1 MTSPSWLRRARPLL
15 GTLVEIGVPEGCGEA
30 IELAF
35 GVIAQVQQCMSVH
48 DAKSDVSRLHDAPVD
63 TEVAIHPWTGE
74 VLALAA
80 QLAMQTGG
88 LFDVARGSGQWSS
101 RGTNGQA
108 WAMRHAPACRLDLGG
123 IAKGWAVDKAIDAV
137 LASGVSAVWVNA
149 GGDLRCQGVTV
160 PVVLRDEVTGGTR
173 PWLHL
178 SDGAVATSWFAPGGR
193 VSLHGKQGAS
203 HVSVA
208 APRCAVADAL
218 TKVVAQVG
226 QGDDALIVPLLA
238 AHGAQMW
245 IHGQTRPLAGH
256 Q

>member
-1 MTSPSWLRRARPLL
+1 MSTRWLRRARPLL
-15 GTLVEIGVPEGCGEA
+15 GTLVEVGVPEGCGDA
-30 IELAF
+30 IERAF
-35 GVIAQVQQCMSVH
+35 GVIEKVQQLMSVH
-48 DAKSDVSRLHDAPVD
+48 DAKSDVSRLHDAPAD
-63 TEVAIHPWTGE
+63 AEVLIHPWTGE

-80 QLAMQTGG
+80 QLGMQTGG
-88 LFDVARGSGQWSS
+88 LFDVARGSGQWSY

-108 WAMRHAPACRLDLGG
+108 CAVRHAPSCRLDLGG

-137 LASGVSAVWVNA
+137 LASGVSAVWINA

-160 PVVLRDEVTGGTR
+160 PVVLRDELAGGTR
-173 PWLHL
+173 PWLQL

-193 VSLHGKQGAS
+193 VSLHGRQGAS

-208 APRCAVADAL
+208 APLCAVADAL

-226 QGDDALIVPLLA
+226 HDDDELIAPLLT

-245 IHGQTRPLAGH
+245 IHGQTRPFAGH